1 VIELGLPTDSEQGV
15 DEGDSD
21 GLRIGEEGFEI
32 IVMVVVEIRIVPWRL
47 KLGEADGTDDRLFP
61 DSEHAVTVL
70 VIIRVDVVFD
80 ADSKEFDAD
89 ADADADVKILGD
101 VLLVRDSEHEVSDG
115 VFIPGVD
122 DCEDLPHPLLRF

>member
-1 VIELGLPTDSEQGV
+1 VIELGLPTDLEQGV

-47 KLGEADGTDDRLFP
+47 KLGEADGTDDKVFP
-61 DSEHAVTVL
+61 DSEHEVTVL
-70 VIIRVDVVFD
+70 VLIRVDAVLD
-80 ADSKEFDAD
+80 ADLEECDAD
-89 ADADADVKILGD
+89 ADADATILRD

-122 DCEDLPHPLLRF
+122 VCEDLPHPLLRF